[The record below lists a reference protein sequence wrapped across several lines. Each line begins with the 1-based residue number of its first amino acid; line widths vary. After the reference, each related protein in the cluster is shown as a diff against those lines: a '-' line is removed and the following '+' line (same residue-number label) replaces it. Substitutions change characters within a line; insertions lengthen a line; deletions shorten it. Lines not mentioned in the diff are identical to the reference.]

1 MHFFSKSS
9 IFVNKNVLFFLKNY
23 FKIFKNVVQ
32 LICKK
37 KKKKGVNIMK
47 DRFLSKNLEDAT
59 KRLEMFKNKLSL
71 ITDSNN
77 EKIKSREQTFKHIM
91 LIYNIEKYLYSLKG
105 IKMRKQQIKYKKL
118 VQSYFLKRN
127 DYDKL
132 KNAFDKYL

>member
-1 MHFFSKSS
+1 
-9 IFVNKNVLFFLKNY
+9 
-23 FKIFKNVVQ
+23 
-32 LICKK
+32 
-37 KKKKGVNIMK
+37 MK

-105 IKMRKQQIKYKKL
+105 IKMKKQQIKYKKL
-118 VQSYFLKRN
+118 VQLYFLKRN

>member
-1 MHFFSKSS
+1 
-9 IFVNKNVLFFLKNY
+9 
-23 FKIFKNVVQ
+23 
-32 LICKK
+32 
-37 KKKKGVNIMK
+37 MK

-71 ITDSNN
+71 ITDSDN

-91 LIYNIEKYLYSLKG
+91 LIYNIEKYFYSLKG

-132 KNAFDKYL
+132 KDAFDKYL

>member
-1 MHFFSKSS
+1 
-9 IFVNKNVLFFLKNY
+9 
-23 FKIFKNVVQ
+23 
-32 LICKK
+32 
-37 KKKKGVNIMK
+37 MK

-71 ITDSNN
+71 ITDSND

-91 LIYNIEKYLYSLKG
+91 LIYNIEKYLYSLKE
-105 IKMRKQQIKYKKL
+105 IKMVKQQIKYKKL

>member
-1 MHFFSKSS
+1 
-9 IFVNKNVLFFLKNY
+9 
-23 FKIFKNVVQ
+23 
-32 LICKK
+32 
-37 KKKKGVNIMK
+37 MK

-71 ITDSNN
+71 IADSND

>member
-1 MHFFSKSS
+1 
-9 IFVNKNVLFFLKNY
+9 
-23 FKIFKNVVQ
+23 
-32 LICKK
+32 
-37 KKKKGVNIMK
+37 MK

-71 ITDSNN
+71 IADSNN

>member
-1 MHFFSKSS
+1 
-9 IFVNKNVLFFLKNY
+9 
-23 FKIFKNVVQ
+23 
-32 LICKK
+32 
-37 KKKKGVNIMK
+37 MK

-71 ITDSNN
+71 ITDSND

-105 IKMRKQQIKYKKL
+105 IKMRKQQVKYEKL

-132 KNAFDKYL
+132 KNAFDKYFLVTVFLIFLKFI

>member
-1 MHFFSKSS
+1 
-9 IFVNKNVLFFLKNY
+9 
-23 FKIFKNVVQ
+23 
-32 LICKK
+32 
-37 KKKKGVNIMK
+37 MK
-47 DRFLSKNLEDAT
+47 DKFLSKNLEDAT

-71 ITDSNN
+71 IADSNN

>member
-1 MHFFSKSS
+1 
-9 IFVNKNVLFFLKNY
+9 
-23 FKIFKNVVQ
+23 
-32 LICKK
+32 
-37 KKKKGVNIMK
+37 MK

-71 ITDSNN
+71 ITDNDN

>member
-1 MHFFSKSS
+1 
-9 IFVNKNVLFFLKNY
+9 
-23 FKIFKNVVQ
+23 
-32 LICKK
+32 
-37 KKKKGVNIMK
+37 MK

-71 ITDSNN
+71 ITDSND

-91 LIYNIEKYLYSLKG
+91 LIYNIEKYLYSLKE
-105 IKMRKQQIKYKKL
+105 IKMIKQQIKYKKL

>member
-1 MHFFSKSS
+1 
-9 IFVNKNVLFFLKNY
+9 
-23 FKIFKNVVQ
+23 
-32 LICKK
+32 
-37 KKKKGVNIMK
+37 MK

-59 KRLEMFKNKLSL
+59 KRIEMFKNKLSL
-71 ITDSNN
+71 IADSNN

-127 DYDKL
+127 DYNKL

>member
-1 MHFFSKSS
+1 
-9 IFVNKNVLFFLKNY
+9 
-23 FKIFKNVVQ
+23 
-32 LICKK
+32 
-37 KKKKGVNIMK
+37 MK

-59 KRLEMFKNKLSL
+59 KRLEIFKNKLSL

-91 LIYNIEKYLYSLKG
+91 LIYNIEKYLYSLKV

-127 DYDKL
+127 DYDEL

>member
-1 MHFFSKSS
+1 
-9 IFVNKNVLFFLKNY
+9 
-23 FKIFKNVVQ
+23 
-32 LICKK
+32 
-37 KKKKGVNIMK
+37 MK

-77 EKIKSREQTFKHIM
+77 ATIKSREQTFKHIM

-105 IKMRKQQIKYKKL
+105 IKMRKQQIKYEKL

-127 DYDKL
+127 DYDEL

>member
-1 MHFFSKSS
+1 
-9 IFVNKNVLFFLKNY
+9 
-23 FKIFKNVVQ
+23 
-32 LICKK
+32 
-37 KKKKGVNIMK
+37 MK

-71 ITDSNN
+71 IADSNN

-127 DYDKL
+127 DYEKL

>member
-1 MHFFSKSS
+1 
-9 IFVNKNVLFFLKNY
+9 
-23 FKIFKNVVQ
+23 
-32 LICKK
+32 
-37 KKKKGVNIMK
+37 MK

-71 ITDSNN
+71 IADSNN

-132 KNAFDKYL
+132 KDAFDKYL

>member
-1 MHFFSKSS
+1 
-9 IFVNKNVLFFLKNY
+9 
-23 FKIFKNVVQ
+23 
-32 LICKK
+32 
-37 KKKKGVNIMK
+37 MK

-91 LIYNIEKYLYSLKG
+91 LIYNIEKYLYSLK
-105 IKMRKQQIKYKKL
+105 
-118 VQSYFLKRN
+118 RN

>member
-1 MHFFSKSS
+1 
-9 IFVNKNVLFFLKNY
+9 
-23 FKIFKNVVQ
+23 
-32 LICKK
+32 
-37 KKKKGVNIMK
+37 MK

-71 ITDSNN
+71 ITDSDN

-91 LIYNIEKYLYSLKG
+91 LIYNIEKYLYSLKE
-105 IKMRKQQIKYKKL
+105 IKMAKQQIKYKKL

>member
-1 MHFFSKSS
+1 
-9 IFVNKNVLFFLKNY
+9 
-23 FKIFKNVVQ
+23 
-32 LICKK
+32 
-37 KKKKGVNIMK
+37 MK

-71 ITDSNN
+71 ITNSNN

-91 LIYNIEKYLYSLKG
+91 LIYNIEKYIYSLHG
-105 IKMRKQQIKYKKL
+105 IKMRKSQIKYKKL

>member
-1 MHFFSKSS
+1 
-9 IFVNKNVLFFLKNY
+9 
-23 FKIFKNVVQ
+23 
-32 LICKK
+32 
-37 KKKKGVNIMK
+37 MK

-91 LIYNIEKYLYSLKG
+91 LIYNIEKYLYSLKE
-105 IKMRKQQIKYKKL
+105 IKMVKQQIKYKKL

>member
-1 MHFFSKSS
+1 
-9 IFVNKNVLFFLKNY
+9 
-23 FKIFKNVVQ
+23 
-32 LICKK
+32 
-37 KKKKGVNIMK
+37 MK

-71 ITDSNN
+71 IADSNN
-77 EKIKSREQTFKHIM
+77 DKIKSREQTFKHIM

-127 DYDKL
+127 DYNKL

>member
-1 MHFFSKSS
+1 
-9 IFVNKNVLFFLKNY
+9 
-23 FKIFKNVVQ
+23 
-32 LICKK
+32 
-37 KKKKGVNIMK
+37 MK

-59 KRLEMFKNKLSL
+59 KRFEMFKNKLSL

-91 LIYNIEKYLYSLKG
+91 LIYNVEKYLYSLKG

>member
-1 MHFFSKSS
+1 
-9 IFVNKNVLFFLKNY
+9 
-23 FKIFKNVVQ
+23 
-32 LICKK
+32 
-37 KKKKGVNIMK
+37 MK

-71 ITDSNN
+71 ITDSND

-105 IKMRKQQIKYKKL
+105 IKMKKQQIKYKKL
-118 VQSYFLKRN
+118 VQLYFLKRN

>member
-1 MHFFSKSS
+1 
-9 IFVNKNVLFFLKNY
+9 
-23 FKIFKNVVQ
+23 
-32 LICKK
+32 
-37 KKKKGVNIMK
+37 MK

-132 KNAFDKYL
+132 KEVTGLDLGHEQLLLFYLLIEFDMASKTEYQDSLLYDFYDFKPINAFDKR

>member
-1 MHFFSKSS
+1 
-9 IFVNKNVLFFLKNY
+9 
-23 FKIFKNVVQ
+23 
-32 LICKK
+32 
-37 KKKKGVNIMK
+37 MK

-77 EKIKSREQTFKHIM
+77 EKIRSREQTFKHIM
-91 LIYNIEKYLYSLKG
+91 LIYIIEKYLYSLKG

>member
-1 MHFFSKSS
+1 
-9 IFVNKNVLFFLKNY
+9 
-23 FKIFKNVVQ
+23 
-32 LICKK
+32 
-37 KKKKGVNIMK
+37 MK

-91 LIYNIEKYLYSLKG
+91 LIYNIEKYLYSLKE
-105 IKMRKQQIKYKKL
+105 IKMVKQQIKYKKL

-132 KNAFDKYL
+132 KDAFDKYL

>member
-1 MHFFSKSS
+1 
-9 IFVNKNVLFFLKNY
+9 
-23 FKIFKNVVQ
+23 
-32 LICKK
+32 
-37 KKKKGVNIMK
+37 MK

-91 LIYNIEKYLYSLKG
+91 LIYNIEKYLYSLKR

-127 DYDKL
+127 DYDEL

>member
-1 MHFFSKSS
+1 
-9 IFVNKNVLFFLKNY
+9 
-23 FKIFKNVVQ
+23 
-32 LICKK
+32 
-37 KKKKGVNIMK
+37 MK

-71 ITDSNN
+71 IADSNN

-105 IKMRKQQIKYKKL
+105 IKMKKQQIKYKKL
-118 VQSYFLKRN
+118 VQLYFLKRN

-132 KNAFDKYL
+132 KKCIW

>member
-1 MHFFSKSS
+1 
-9 IFVNKNVLFFLKNY
+9 
-23 FKIFKNVVQ
+23 
-32 LICKK
+32 
-37 KKKKGVNIMK
+37 MK
-47 DRFLSKNLEDAT
+47 DKFLSKNLEDAT

-71 ITDSNN
+71 IADSND

-105 IKMRKQQIKYKKL
+105 IKMSKQQIKYKKL

-127 DYDKL
+127 DYNKL

>member
-1 MHFFSKSS
+1 
-9 IFVNKNVLFFLKNY
+9 
-23 FKIFKNVVQ
+23 
-32 LICKK
+32 
-37 KKKKGVNIMK
+37 MK
-47 DRFLSKNLEDAT
+47 DKFLSKNLEDAT

-71 ITDSNN
+71 IADSNN

-91 LIYNIEKYLYSLKG
+91 LIYNVEKYLYSLKG

>member
-1 MHFFSKSS
+1 
-9 IFVNKNVLFFLKNY
+9 
-23 FKIFKNVVQ
+23 
-32 LICKK
+32 
-37 KKKKGVNIMK
+37 MK

-71 ITDSNN
+71 IADSNN

-105 IKMRKQQIKYKKL
+105 IKMKKQQIKYKKL

>member
-1 MHFFSKSS
+1 
-9 IFVNKNVLFFLKNY
+9 
-23 FKIFKNVVQ
+23 
-32 LICKK
+32 
-37 KKKKGVNIMK
+37 MK

-71 ITDSNN
+71 IADSNN
-77 EKIKSREQTFKHIM
+77 EKIKSREHTFKHIM

-132 KNAFDKYL
+132 KDAFDKYL

>member
-1 MHFFSKSS
+1 
-9 IFVNKNVLFFLKNY
+9 
-23 FKIFKNVVQ
+23 
-32 LICKK
+32 
-37 KKKKGVNIMK
+37 MK

-71 ITDSNN
+71 ITDSDN

-91 LIYNIEKYLYSLKG
+91 LIYNIEKYLYSLKR
-105 IKMRKQQIKYKKL
+105 IKMRKQQVKYEKL

>member
-1 MHFFSKSS
+1 
-9 IFVNKNVLFFLKNY
+9 
-23 FKIFKNVVQ
+23 
-32 LICKK
+32 
-37 KKKKGVNIMK
+37 MK
-47 DRFLSKNLEDAT
+47 DKFLSKNLEDAT

-71 ITDSNN
+71 ITDSND

-105 IKMRKQQIKYKKL
+105 IKMKKQQIKYKKL
-118 VQSYFLKRN
+118 VQLYFLKRN